1 MHEETETAMWRG
13 VRRCPRP
20 ARSILRHQLR
30 KKRTTVLI
38 AECDDGRWASSD
50 LRLGAT
56 TQVQRLG
63 FGLAKNIRRLY
74 EVDVSDST
82 STFRS
87 VFETDKEGA
96 IVEGAITVR
105 WRITDPVALIKQPKA
120 DHVDAI
126 RAEMEDILRP
136 LVRKTTLDEVEKL
149 AAKVDEKLKAMRTLP
164 GGTIS
169 WGEVD
174 SLFRLTG
181 EGALHQYSLEEIR
194 RARIVD
200 RERRDMDR
208 ERINFYAEVID
219 SGKVSLLA
227 MMLSN
232 DTAAVRDVLSQIHTY
247 DIPIGRSMLD
257 ANDPFRNAVGRMMS
271 EADDFDLHEMRLA
284 WLSGLTSRSRE
295 SELNRL
301 RDSLDETLGADTS
314 ALNNGRTP

>member
-1 MHEETETAMWRG
+1 MSEDTESVAWRG
-13 VRRCPRP
+13 VRRCARP
-20 ARSILRHQLR
+20 TRSILRHQLR
-30 KKRTTVLI
+30 KRGTTVLI
-38 AECDDGRWASSD
+38 AECDDGHWASSH
-50 LRLGAT
+50 LQLGAT
-56 TQVQRLG
+56 TQVQKLG
-63 FGLAKNIRRLY
+63 VGLAKSILRLY
-74 EVDVSDST
+74 EVDVSSST

-87 VFETDKEGA
+87 VFETEQEGA
-96 IVEGAITVR
+96 IVEGIVTVR
-105 WRITDPVALIKQPKA
+105 WRITDPVALIKQPKV

-126 RAEMEDILRP
+126 RVDMEDILRP

-149 AAKVDEKLKAMRTLP
+149 AVKVDELLEAMRPLT
-164 GGTIS
+164 GGTVS

-181 EGALHQYSLEEIR
+181 EGALHRYSLEEIR

-208 ERINFYAEVID
+208 ERIKFYADVID

-232 DTAAVRDVLSQIHTY
+232 DTSSVRDVLSQIHLY
-247 DIPIGRSMLD
+247 DIPIGRSVLD
-257 ANDPFRNAVGRMMS
+257 ADDPFRNAVGRMMS

-284 WLSGLTSRSRE
+284 WLSSLTGRSRE

-301 RDSLDETLGADTS
+301 RDSLGETLGTEAIT
-314 ALNNGRTP
+314 LHNGHKP

>member
-1 MHEETETAMWRG
+1 MSEEIENVLWRG

-30 KKRTTVLI
+30 KRRTTVLI
-38 AECDDGRWASSD
+38 AECDDGHWATTD
-50 LRLGAT
+50 IRLGAT
-56 TQVQRLG
+56 TQVQKLG
-63 FGLAKNIRRLY
+63 LGLAKSVRRLY

-82 STFRS
+82 STFRT
-87 VFETDKEGA
+87 VFETDQEGA
-96 IVEGAITVR
+96 IVEGVTTVR
-105 WRITDPVALIKQPKA
+105 WRVTDPVALIKQPKA

-126 RAEMEDILRP
+126 RIEMEDILRP
-136 LVRKTTLDEVEKL
+136 LVRRTTLDEVENL
-149 AAKVDEKLKAMRTLP
+149 ADRVNEKLKAMRPLP
-164 GGTIS
+164 AGTIS

-174 SLFRLTG
+174 ARFRLTG
-181 EGALHQYSLEEIR
+181 EGALHRYSLEEIK

-208 ERINFYAEVID
+208 ERINFYADVID

-232 DTAAVRDVLSQIHTY
+232 DRDAVRDVLQQIHTF
-247 DIPIGRSMLD
+247 DIPVGRSVLD

-314 ALNNGRTP
+314 SLNNGHKP

>member
-1 MHEETETAMWRG
+1 M
-13 VRRCPRP
+13 
-20 ARSILRHQLR
+20 ARSIL
-30 KKRTTVLI
+30 
-38 AECDDGRWASSD
+38 
-50 LRLGAT
+50 
-56 TQVQRLG
+56 
-63 FGLAKNIRRLY
+63 RLY
-74 EVDVSDST
+74 EVDVSDSS
-82 STFRS
+82 STFHT

-96 IVEGAITVR
+96 IVEGTITVR

-120 DHVDAI
+120 DHVEVI
-126 RAEMEDILRP
+126 RADMEDILRP

-149 AAKVDEKLKAMRTLP
+149 AIKVDEKLKAMRSLS

-169 WGEVD
+169 WGRVD
-174 SLFRLTG
+174 SQFRLTG
-181 EGALHQYSLEEIR
+181 EGALHRYSLEEIR

-227 MMLSN
+227 MMLSH
-232 DTAAVRDVLSQIHTY
+232 DTSAVQDVLSQIHTY
-247 DIPIGRSMLD
+247 DIPVGRSVLD

-284 WLSGLTSRSRE
+284 WLSSLTDRGRE

-301 RDSLDETLGADTS
+301 RDSLDKTLVTDTDPR
-314 ALNNGRTP
+314 NNGRTP

>member
-1 MHEETETAMWRG
+1 MHEEAQTAMWRG
-13 VRRCPRP
+13 VRRCTRPR
-20 ARSILRHQLR
+20 RSILRHQLR
-30 KKRTTVLI
+30 KRRSTVLI

-50 LRLGAT
+50 LHLGAT
-56 TQVQRLG
+56 TQVQKLG
-63 FGLAKNIRRLY
+63 FGLARSILRLY
-74 EVDVSDST
+74 EVDVSDSS
-82 STFRS
+82 STFHT

-96 IVEGAITVR
+96 IVEGTITVR

-120 DHVDAI
+120 DHVEVI
-126 RAEMEDILRP
+126 RADMEDILRP

-149 AAKVDEKLKAMRTLP
+149 AIKVDEKLKAMRSLS

-169 WGEVD
+169 WGRVD
-174 SLFRLTG
+174 SQFRLTG
-181 EGALHQYSLEEIR
+181 EGALHRYSLEEIR

-227 MMLSN
+227 MMLSH
-232 DTAAVRDVLSQIHTY
+232 DTSAVQDVLSQIHTY
-247 DIPIGRSMLD
+247 DIPVGRSVLD

-284 WLSGLTSRSRE
+284 WLSSLTDRGRE

-301 RDSLDETLGADTS
+301 RDSLDKTLVTDTDPR
-314 ALNNGRTP
+314 NNGRTP